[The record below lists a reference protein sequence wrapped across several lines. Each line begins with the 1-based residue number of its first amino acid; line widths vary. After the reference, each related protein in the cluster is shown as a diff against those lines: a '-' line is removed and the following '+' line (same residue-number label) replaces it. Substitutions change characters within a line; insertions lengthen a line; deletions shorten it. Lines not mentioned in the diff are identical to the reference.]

1 MSHRWGRWAL
11 VVVAVA
17 IAAAACTWALGLE
30 GQLRAARQ
38 TQQLAASHAGNAR
51 TALGDVRRGLAA
63 MASPGQAAVGWS
75 RRAVAG
81 IDDTRAEIT
90 ALAVATGHREAP
102 RPSLDELERLGEAE
116 RRLRDHAVGGKPL
129 MAADV
134 AFGEALP
141 HVDELERQITEAL
154 AAATTTADREV
165 AMLRDRQVAALAGA
179 LATLL
184 LAALV
189 LTPLPAGRTA
199 AVVPE
204 ARAATTPDPLAD
216 LPLATAVV
224 AAPVPPAAPLPVIA
238 VAPAAVVDLPA
249 LAAVCADLAAVA
261 DAGALPATLER
272 AAAAI
277 GARGLIVWLADAD
290 RRHLRVAA
298 ATGYD
303 ARLLDRLG
311 AVDVAD
317 DNPTARA
324 FSTGALVTADAR
336 GGHAA
341 AAAVPLIGPAG
352 IGGVLA
358 AELAASDP
366 AGQAASTAAARVIA
380 AQLTTLVAP
389 AAEAAVPAPA
399 DGERL
404 AQG

>member
-17 IAAAACTWALGLE
+17 VAAGACTWALGLE
-30 GQLRAARQ
+30 GQLRTARQ
-38 TQQLAASHAGNAR
+38 TLRLAATHAGNAR

-81 IDDTRAEIT
+81 IDETRAEIT
-90 ALAVATGHREAP
+90 AMAAAAGHREAP
-102 RPSLDELERLGEAE
+102 RPSLDALERLGEAE

-189 LTPLPAGRTA
+189 LAPLPAGRTS
-199 AVVPE
+199 AVVLETP
-204 ARAATTPDPLAD
+204 APTTPDPVAD
-216 LPLATAVV
+216 LPLATGVAVAPAPV
-224 AAPVPPAAPLPVIA
+224 AAPVPVVAAAP
-238 VAPAAVVDLPA
+238 VDLPA
-249 LAAVCADLAAVA
+249 LAAVCAELAAVA
-261 DAGALPATLER
+261 DASTLPATLER

-341 AAAVPLIGPAG
+341 AAAVPLSGPAG

-358 AELAASDP
+358 AELFASDS
-366 AGQAASTAAARVIA
+366 AGQAASSAAARVIA

-389 AAEAAVPAPA
+389 VADAPT

>member
-17 IAAAACTWALGLE
+17 VAAAACTWALGLE
-30 GQLRAARQ
+30 GRLRAARQ
-38 TQQLAASHAGNAR
+38 TLHRAATHAGNAR
-51 TALGDVRRGLAA
+51 TALGDVRRGVAA

-90 ALAVATGHREAP
+90 ALAAAAGHREAP
-102 RPSLDELERLGEAE
+102 RPALDELERLGEAE

-189 LTPLPAGRTA
+189 LTPLPAGRAA
-199 AVVPE
+199 AVVADAP
-204 ARAATTPDPLAD
+204 ATRDPLAD
-216 LPLATAVV
+216 LPLAPAV
-224 AAPVPPAAPLPVIA
+224 AAAPAPVPVVA

-249 LAAVCADLAAVA
+249 LAAVCADLAAMA
-261 DAGALPATLER
+261 DASALPATLER

-311 AVDVAD
+311 AVDVGD

-341 AAAVPLIGPAG
+341 AAAVPLAGPAG

-358 AELAASDP
+358 AELIAGDS

-380 AQLTTLVAP
+380 AQLAMLVAP
-389 AAEAAVPAPA
+389 AADVPA

>member
-17 IAAAACTWALGLE
+17 VGAAACTWAIGLE
-30 GQLRAARQ
+30 RQLRTTRQ
-38 TQQLAASHAGNAR
+38 TLNLAATHAGNAR
-51 TALGDVRRGLAA
+51 AALGDVRRGLAA

-81 IDDTRAEIT
+81 IDETRAAIT
-90 ALAVATGHREAP
+90 ALATAAGHREAP
-102 RPSLDELERLGEAE
+102 RPSLDVLERLGESE

-141 HVDELERQITEAL
+141 HVDELEHQITEML
-154 AAATTTADREV
+154 AAASTTADREV
-165 AMLRDRQVAALAGA
+165 ARLRDRQVVGLAGA

-184 LAALV
+184 LTVLV
-189 LTPLPAGRTA
+189 LAPLPAGRA
-199 AVVPE
+199 ADTGQGTVPS
-204 ARAATTPDPLAD
+204 AVSDPLDD
-216 LPLATAVV
+216 LPLAPPVV
-224 AAPVPPAAPLPVIA
+224 AAPVPVVA
-238 VAPAAVVDLPA
+238 VAPPPAVDLPA

-261 DAGALPATLER
+261 DASALPATLER

-290 RRHLRVAA
+290 RRQLRVAA

-311 AVDVAD
+311 AVDVAA

-324 FSTGALVTADAR
+324 YSTGALVTADAR
-336 GGHAA
+336 GGQA
-341 AAAVPLIGPAG
+341 AAAVVPLTGPAG

-358 AELAASDP
+358 AEFIATDP
-366 AGQAASTAAARVIA
+366 AGQAASTAAARVVA
-380 AQLTTLVAP
+380 AQLALLVAP
-389 AAEAAVPAPA
+389 AADAPA

>member
-17 IAAAACTWALGLE
+17 VAAAACTWALGLE
-30 GQLRAARQ
+30 SQLRATRQ
-38 TQQLAASHAGNAR
+38 TLHLAATHAGNAR

-81 IDDTRAEIT
+81 IDDTRTEIT
-90 ALAVATGHREAP
+90 ALAAAAGHREAP

-141 HVDELERQITEAL
+141 HVDELERQITEML
-154 AAATTTADREV
+154 AGASTTADREV
-165 AMLRDRQVAALAGA
+165 ATLRDRQVAALAGA

-189 LTPLPAGRTA
+189 LTPLPAGRSA

-204 ARAATTPDPLAD
+204 APAATTPDPLAD

-224 AAPVPPAAPLPVIA
+224 AAPVPLAAPVPVVA
-238 VAPAAVVDLPA
+238 FAPAAVVDLPA

-261 DAGALPATLER
+261 DASALPAALER

-341 AAAVPLIGPAG
+341 AAAVPLTGPAG
-352 IGGVLA
+352 VGGVLA
-358 AELAASDP
+358 AELIASDP
-366 AGQAASTAAARVIA
+366 AGQAASIAAARVIA

-389 AAEAAVPAPA
+389 AADGPA

>member
-17 IAAAACTWALGLE
+17 VAAAAGTWALGLE
-30 GQLRAARQ
+30 RQLQTVRQ
-38 TQQLAASHAGNAR
+38 TLNLAATHAGNAR

-90 ALAVATGHREAP
+90 ALATAAGHREAP
-102 RPSLDELERLGEAE
+102 RPSLDVLERLGESE

-141 HVDELERQITEAL
+141 HVDELERQITETL

-165 AMLRDRQVAALAGA
+165 ATLRDRQVAALAGA

-189 LTPLPAGRTA
+189 LTPLPAGRA
-199 AVVPE
+199 ADAAPD
-204 ARAATTPDPLAD
+204 AAPAAATEPMAD
-216 LPLATAVV
+216 LPLGPPLAAAAV
-224 AAPVPPAAPLPVIA
+224 PVGA
-238 VAPAAVVDLPA
+238 VAPPSAVDLPA

-261 DAGALPATLER
+261 DARALPATLER

-290 RRHLRVAA
+290 RRQLRVAA
-298 ATGYD
+298 AAGYD
-303 ARLLDRLG
+303 ARLLERLG
-311 AVDVAD
+311 AVDVAA

-336 GGHAA
+336 RGQ
-341 AAAVPLIGPAG
+341 AAAVAVPLAGPAG

-358 AELAASDP
+358 AEFIATDP
-366 AGQAASTAAARVIA
+366 AEQAASSAAARVVA
-380 AQLTTLVAP
+380 AQLAMLVAP
-389 AAEAAVPAPA
+389 ATDAPA
-399 DGERL
+399 DGERI